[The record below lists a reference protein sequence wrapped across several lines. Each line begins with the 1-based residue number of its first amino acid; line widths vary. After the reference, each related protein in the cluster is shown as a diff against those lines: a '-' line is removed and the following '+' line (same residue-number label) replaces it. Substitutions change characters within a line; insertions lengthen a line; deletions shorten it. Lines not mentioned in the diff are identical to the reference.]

1 MRDRALRFG
10 LIVALIAM
18 LFCAPTAAGTAPAQ
32 AAPAP
37 ASISGTVTVP
47 AGVDAGLVEV
57 WAVLDNVYE
66 PEQSTT
72 LNPDGSYQLSGLPP
86 ASYRLKFTG
95 RSGALEQWYNNSSS
109 PLTAEDVT
117 VTDGQE
123 ATGINATLVKAAT
136 ISGTL
141 TAPAGVSLTA
151 TKIYASGSDGSWP
164 VASDGTYKVVGLKA
178 GPHTLWFS
186 GDGNALAQ
194 YYNNATSAET
204 ATAVRVAEGQDVTGI
219 DSILEKGASISGT
232 VTAPAGVTL
241 SDTRV
246 EVTVPGERGWAGH
259 TTVAADGSYRIAG
272 LPPGEY
278 IVNFSVSGAL
288 GQWYSA
294 ATSWRTAKVI
304 SVAAGQDV
312 TGIDAALVKAASISG
327 TVTVPPGV
335 EAGKVIISA
344 YATGNPSASVAS
356 TYLKAD
362 SSYSLDYLPAGSY
375 TVEFATVHSTEF
387 QDQDSGAQVQR
398 YNNAD
403 SFDDAAAIELGTGE
417 DLTGVNATLVK
428 GASISGSVKD
438 PDAIGEYKTTVSLFA
453 SGTPGVAL
461 ESAVINQS
469 DPRYVFKGLR
479 AGSYVVGFS
488 DEKKL
493 SQSQWWEN
501 ADTFESASVITVT
514 RGQDVAGVDAILV
527 KTVSSGAPAPGTTP
541 ETVTPA
547 ETVTEIDA
555 GLAPAAAQVRVS
567 PPRPND
573 LNDAGPDVTTAVT
586 GAREPTA
593 AEPTDAAESNVGEP
607 ADAAEHTGA
616 AEPGGAGT
624 AEESERDSG
633 AVARPNPDART
644 AESANH
650 PYLAAGWFA
659 LAPILI
665 AGAVFHRRRQGVA
678 RTR

>member
-10 LIVALIAM
+10 LIVAVIAM
-18 LFCAPTAAGTAPAQ
+18 LFSALAGAGTAPAH

-57 WAVLDNVYE
+57 WAVLDHVYE

-95 RSGALEQWYNNSSS
+95 RSGALEQWYNNASS

-117 VTDGQE
+117 VTDGEQ

-164 VASDGTYKVVGLKA
+164 EAADGTYKVVGLKA

-246 EVTVPGERGWAGH
+246 EAAVPGERGWTGH
-259 TTVAADGSYRIAG
+259 TTVAADGSYRITG
-272 LPPGEY
+272 LPTGEY
-278 IVNFSVSGAL
+278 IMNFSVSGAL
-288 GQWYSA
+288 GQWYSG
-294 ATSWRTAKVI
+294 ATSWRTAKAI

-327 TVTVPPGV
+327 TATVPPGV

-344 YATGNPSASVAS
+344 YATGNPSASVGS

-362 SSYSLDYLPAGSY
+362 GRYSLNYLPAGSY
-375 TVEFATVHSTEF
+375 TVEFATVYSTDF
-387 QDQDSGAQVQR
+387 QDQDSGAQVQW
-398 YNNAD
+398 YNDAD
-403 SFDDAAAIELGTGE
+403 SFDDATAIVLGTGE
-417 DLTGVNATLVK
+417 DRTGVNASLVK
-428 GASISGSVKD
+428 GASISGKVKD
-438 PDAIGEYKTTVSLFA
+438 PDSTGEYQTTVSLFA

-461 ESAVINQS
+461 ETAVINQS
-469 DPRYVFKGLR
+469 DPQYVFKGLR

-488 DEKKL
+488 DERNL

-501 ADTFESASVITVT
+501 ADTFESASDITVT
-514 RGQDVAGVDAILV
+514 RGQEVAGIDAVLV

-541 ETVTPA
+541 ETVKPA
-547 ETVTEIDA
+547 ETVVEIDA
-555 GLAPAAAQVRVS
+555 GLAPAAAPVRVS

-573 LNDAGPDVTTAVT
+573 LNDAGADVTTAVT
-586 GAREPTA
+586 GAREPTGGEPTVA
-593 AEPTDAAESNVGEP
+593 AEPNVGEP
-607 ADAAEHTGA
+607 TVA
-616 AEPGGAGT
+616 AEPAGAGT

-633 AVARPNPDART
+633 AVARPNPDAKT
-644 AESANH
+644 PESANH

-665 AGAVFHRRRQGVA
+665 AGAVFYRRRQGLPPA
-678 RTR
+678 R

>member
-1 MRDRALRFG
+1 MRDRAVKFG
-10 LIVALIAM
+10 LIVVIAM
-18 LFCAPTAAGTAPAQ
+18 LFSALAAVGTIPAQ

-66 PEQSTT
+66 PEQSAR

-86 ASYRLKFTG
+86 ASYRLKFAG
-95 RSGALEQWYNNSSS
+95 RSGALEQWYNNDSS
-109 PLTAEDVT
+109 PLTAEHVT
-117 VTDGQE
+117 LADGQQI
-123 ATGINATLVKAAT
+123 TGINATLVKAAS

-151 TKIYASGSDGSWP
+151 TRIYASGSDGSWP
-164 VASDGTYKVVGLKA
+164 VAADGTYKVVGLKA

-194 YYNNATSAET
+194 YYNNAISAET
-204 ATAVRVAEGQDVTGI
+204 ATAVIVAEGQDVTGI
-219 DSILEKGASISGT
+219 DSIMEKGASISGT

-246 EVTVPGERGWAGH
+246 EAIIRWEDRWTGH
-259 TTVAADGSYRIAG
+259 TTVAADGSYHITG

-278 IVNFSVSGAL
+278 SVNFSVSGAL
-288 GQWYSA
+288 GQWYSSA
-294 ATSWRTAKVI
+294 ASWRTAEAI
-304 SVAAGQDV
+304 SVAEGQDV

-335 EAGKVIISA
+335 EAGKVIISG
-344 YATGNPSASVAS
+344 YATGNPSASVGS

-362 SSYSLDYLPAGSY
+362 GSYSLNYLPAGYY
-375 TVEFATVHSTEF
+375 TVEFATVYSTEF
-387 QDQDSGAQVQR
+387 QDQDSGAEVQW

-403 SFDDAAAIELGTGE
+403 SFDDATAIALGTGE
-417 DLTGVNATLVK
+417 ELTGINATLVK
-428 GASISGSVKD
+428 GASISGSVKT

-461 ESAVINQS
+461 ESAVIDQR
-469 DPRYVFKGLR
+469 DPRYEFKGLR

-488 DEKKL
+488 DEKNL

-501 ADTFESASVITVT
+501 ANTFESASVISVI
-514 RGQDVAGVDAILV
+514 RGQEVAGIDAVLV

-541 ETVTPA
+541 ESVTPT
-547 ETVTEIDA
+547 ETVAEIDA
-555 GLAPAAAQVRVS
+555 GPAPAAAPVRVW

-573 LNDAGPDVTTAVT
+573 LNDAGPDVTPAVT
-586 GAREPTA
+586 GAAEPSGA
-593 AEPTDAAESNVGEP
+593 EASGAEPTDAGPTDTAEAS
-607 ADAAEHTGA
+607 
-616 AEPGGAGT
+616 GAGT
-624 AEESERDSG
+624 AEVIKRDSG
-633 AVARPNPDART
+633 AAARPNPDAGT
-644 AESANH
+644 GESPNR

-665 AGAVFHRRRQGVA
+665 VWAVFHRRRQGLPRAA
-678 RTR
+678 R